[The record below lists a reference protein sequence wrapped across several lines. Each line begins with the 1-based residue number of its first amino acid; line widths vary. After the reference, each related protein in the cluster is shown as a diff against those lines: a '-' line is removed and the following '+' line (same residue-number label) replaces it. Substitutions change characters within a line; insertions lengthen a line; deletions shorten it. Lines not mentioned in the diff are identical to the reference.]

1 MRELPRLPTGVLAVR
16 AGHGANCSSVGSLV
30 DVLFLT
36 SVASGA
42 LLVAVAA
49 ALGPRGESG
58 DADLGPDSRAAD
70 QEVPPARAE

>member
-1 MRELPRLPTGVLAVR
+1 MNELPRLPAGVLAVR

-49 ALGPRGESG
+49 ALGERGTA
-58 DADLGPDSRAAD
+58 DAERDSERAD
-70 QEVPPARAE
+70 VEVPPARSE

>member
-1 MRELPRLPTGVLAVR
+1 MNELPRLPAGVLAVR

-49 ALGPRGESG
+49 ALGERGERG
-58 DADLGPDSRAAD
+58 TVDAERDSERAD
-70 QEVPPARAE
+70 VEVPPARSE